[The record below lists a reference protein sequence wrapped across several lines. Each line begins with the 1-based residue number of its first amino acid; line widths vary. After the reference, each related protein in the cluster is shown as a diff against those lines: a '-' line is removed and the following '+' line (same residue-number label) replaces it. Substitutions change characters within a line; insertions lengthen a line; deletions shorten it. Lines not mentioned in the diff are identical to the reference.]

1 MLRTLAVSEYFCL
14 FFIEEHNH
22 QPRGPKIILLLHAQR
37 PRFILLWTP
46 NPQLTRSTVILRP
59 RLTSLSPS
67 LLSSQ
72 ISCKMNISTVLL
84 VLALYLR
91 VSAFVPAV
99 KKLRATNLNYNIV
112 MPPQDDETEN
122 EESFFA
128 RKKKEKA
135 EEESLFR
142 ERCEGEGLNL
152 SEIDRVETVDMYNN
166 PMGSLIPG
174 VHLTSMC
181 GDD

>member
-1 MLRTLAVSEYFCL
+1 MNLST
-14 FFIEEHNH
+14 
-22 QPRGPKIILLLHAQR
+22 ILL
-37 PRFILLWTP
+37 T
-46 NPQLTRSTVILRP
+46 
-59 RLTSLSPS
+59 
-67 LLSSQ
+67 
-72 ISCKMNISTVLL
+72 
-84 VLALYLR
+84 LALYLR

-99 KKLRATNLNYNIV
+99 KKARVTNLNYNIV
-112 MPPQDDETEN
+112 APPEDDTEN

-135 EEESLFR
+135 AEESLFR
-142 ERCEGEGLNL
+142 ERCEEEGLNL

-181 GDD
+181 EDD

>member
-1 MLRTLAVSEYFCL
+1 MFVLYRRT
-14 FFIEEHNH
+14 
-22 QPRGPKIILLLHAQR
+22 QPSTEGANDHIAFARTPPSLH
-37 PRFILLWTP
+37 
-46 NPQLTRSTVILRP
+46 
-59 RLTSLSPS
+59 TSLDAQPPINSFYSDIAPS
-67 LLSSQ
+67 LDFAFALAPLLTDQLSNS
-72 ISCKMNISTVLL
+72 KMNISTILL

-99 KKLRATNLNYNIV
+99 KKARATHLNYNIV